1 VHRYAQTILQL
12 HAELADGGW
21 PDADRIRLARAYE
34 LASELF
40 TGQHR
45 GSGKPFVDHLVGTA
59 SILAAHGAP
68 KVATIAG
75 LLHAAYDLG
84 DFGDGRG
91 GPLPERRREVSRI
104 VGDDVEAHVHGYSEL
119 RWVDSTIREVA
130 ASIATLAPLRRNVL
144 VMRLANEIED
154 HLDLGIRYCRNAAK
168 RIDRLG
174 ARAEATVA
182 IANALGETSLAQELE
197 RVYGEC
203 RVGDV
208 PAELMGPS
216 GFASLLVPRSC
227 APRLVP
233 RIRRRL
239 AERN

>member
-1 VHRYAQTILQL
+1 MHRYAQTVLQL
-12 HAELADGGW
+12 HAELAAKGW
-21 PDADRIRLARAYE
+21 PDGDRRLLARAYG

-40 TGQHR
+40 SGQHR

-68 KVATIAG
+68 HVATIAG

-84 DFGDGRG
+84 DFGDGRE
-91 GPLPERRREVSRI
+91 GPSPTRRRELARV

-119 RWVDSTIREVA
+119 RWVDATIRAVA
-130 ASIATLAPLRRNVL
+130 GTIPTLTPLGRNVL

-154 HLDLGIRYCRNAAK
+154 HLDLGIHYCRNVAK
-168 RIDRLG
+168 RLDRLG

-182 IANALGETSLAQELE
+182 IARALGETSLAAELE
-197 RVYGEC
+197 RVYAEC
-203 RVGDV
+203 REGGV
-208 PAELMGPS
+208 PADLMGPS

>member
-1 VHRYAQTILQL
+1 MHRYAQTILQL
-12 HAELADGGW
+12 HAELAHQGW
-21 PDADRIRLARAYE
+21 PDDDRRLLARAYG

-59 SILAAHGAP
+59 SILAAHDAP
-68 KVATIAG
+68 NVATIAG

-84 DFGDGRG
+84 DFGDGRE
-91 GPLPERRREVSRI
+91 GPTPARRREVARI
-104 VGDDVEAHVHGYSEL
+104 VGDDVEAHVLGYVEL
-119 RWVDSTIREVA
+119 RWVDATIAEVG
-130 ASIATLAPLRRNVL
+130 ASIASLTPLRRNVL
-144 VMRLANEIED
+144 VMRLATEIED
-154 HLDLGIRYCRNAAK
+154 HLDLGIHYCRNVGK

-182 IANALGETSLAQELE
+182 IANALGETSLARELA

-203 RVGDV
+203 RAGDV
-208 PAELMGPS
+208 PEALMGPS

-239 AERN
+239 AEQN